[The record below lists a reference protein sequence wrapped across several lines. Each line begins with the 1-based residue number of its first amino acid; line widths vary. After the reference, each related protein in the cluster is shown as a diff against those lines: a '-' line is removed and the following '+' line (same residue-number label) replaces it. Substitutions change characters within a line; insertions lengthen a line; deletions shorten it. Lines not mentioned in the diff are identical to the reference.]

1 MFRWWD
7 AIAIAIAIV
16 RAGLRSAGGSYRAGA
31 GHGRDAAAPPAL
43 SRAWAERVAAALVE
57 ALNMGAVSLER
68 VARRLA
74 TSPRT
79 LQRRLTEAGTAWRQ
93 ELDRAR
99 LRRATAAGPLS
110 RSRQA

>member
-1 MFRWWD
+1 M
-7 AIAIAIAIV
+7 
-16 RAGLRSAGGSYRAGA
+16 
-31 GHGRDAAAPPAL
+31 
-43 SRAWAERVAAALVE
+43 
-57 ALNMGAVSLER
+57 SLDR

-79 LQRRLTEAGTAWRQ
+79 LQRRLADAGTTWRQ

-110 RSRQA
+110 RSRQAQLLGYADAASMRRAAQRWTVAAQARSVVETEAVSGP